1 MATRSFRPPSALGR
15 FADPAEGAFGRA
27 PGWVRAALS
36 GLEAA
41 VVGAVLTCLPFVVIW
56 LASPSVDAPVGTVA
70 SIGLSAWALGHGVPA
85 LSVIGPVSLIPL
97 LLTALLIW
105 VASWP
110 AARLAS
116 RLDRGEDP
124 PRLDWLGSLR
134 RDVAAQGAV
143 FVLAYGVAGVLGC
156 LLARSPDVSPALPW
170 AALTFPLVGL
180 IAYVRGLAV
189 EFRSDLGDVA
199 PGWRV
204 HVAFPVEEPG
214 GAERPERPA
223 RSGAVDEA
231 RIWVPAWVWVGVGA
245 GLRVLRLLVVVGA
258 VVVVAVLVAR
268 GGRVVDLY
276 GELSPGL
283 LGGAALTAVQLLYL
297 PTFAIWGLSWMTGAG
312 FGVGVGSSVTITQST
327 PGLLPLVPVFGALPD
342 PGALPWWT
350 WLFLAVPLCGGALIE
365 RRVTAVVGPD
375 PLDRALAAAVGCVSG
390 ALGATALGLLASGA
404 LGSGRLAT
412 VGVPAW
418 LMGAL
423 LGGELALGASLALGA
438 RLARGSRSTRPARSG
453 DARSGDAV
461 RSGDARPG
469 GSRSAATR
477 PGGSRSD
484 GPARS
489 AATRPGGS
497 RSDGPARPVGE
508 DV

>member
-15 FADPAEGAFGRA
+15 LADPAEGVLGRA
-27 PGWVRAALS
+27 PGPVRAALS
-36 GLEAA
+36 GLGAA
-41 VVGAVLTCLPFVVIW
+41 AVGAVLTCLPFVAIW
-56 LASPSVDAPVGTVA
+56 LASPTVDASVGAVT

-85 LSVIGPVSLIPL
+85 HSAIGPVSLIPL
-97 LLTALLIW
+97 LLTALLVW
-105 VASWP
+105 AASWP

-124 PRLDWLGSLR
+124 PRLDWLASLR

-156 LLARSPDVSPALPW
+156 LLARSPNVSPALPW

-204 HVAFPVEEPG
+204 HVAFPVEE
-214 GAERPERPA
+214 ANRSERLERSCA
-223 RSGAVDEA
+223 ADEA
-231 RIWVPAWVWVGVGA
+231 RIWVPAWVWLGVGA

-258 VVVVAVLVAR
+258 VLVVAVLVAR

-327 PGLLPLVPVFGALPD
+327 PGLVPLVPVFGALPD

-350 WLFLAVPLCGGALIE
+350 WLLLVVPLCGGALIE
-365 RRVTAVVGPD
+365 RRVAAVVGPD

-390 ALGATALGLLASGA
+390 ALGAAALGLLASGA

-412 VGVPAW
+412 VGIPAW

-423 LGGELALGASLALGA
+423 LGGELALGAALALGV

-453 DARSGDAV
+453 DGARSGEGA

-469 GSRSAATR
+469 GSRSAV
-477 PGGSRSD
+477 
-484 GPARS
+484 
-489 AATRPGGS
+489 TRPGGS
-497 RSDGPARPVGE
+497 RSDGPARPVGD